1 MKNLRIILVSSLLIS
16 FIFYMIFLTANIQ
29 VSGVESP
36 NGNFD
41 NKNKVNAP
49 SDKINQNSIEVY
61 EDKVVIKIRNASLSK
76 YAGTQSMIPVFGTGA
91 NGIRVIPESEKS
103 IELGDIVTYESDNG
117 DLIVHRV
124 IEIGEDEKGTYFV
137 VKGDNNLF
145 SDGKIRFSQI
155 RYITIGILY

>member
-1 MKNLRIILVSSLLIS
+1 MKNLRIMLVSALLIS
-16 FIFYMIFLTANIQ
+16 FIFYMIFLTANVQ

-36 NGNFD
+36 VGSHKE
-41 NKNKVNAP
+41 NKANAP

-61 EDKVVIKIRNASLSK
+61 EDKVVIKIGNASLSK
-76 YAGTQSMIPVFGTGA
+76 YAGTQSMVPVFDKGA
-91 NGIRVIPESEKS
+91 NGIRIIPENEKC

-124 IEIGEDEKGTYFV
+124 IEIGEDEQGTYFV

>member
-1 MKNLRIILVSSLLIS
+1 MKNLRIILVSVMLVS

-36 NGNFD
+36 NGNLD
-41 NKNKVNAP
+41 NEIKVNAP
-49 SDKINQNSIEVY
+49 SDKITQNNIEIY
-61 EDKVVIKIRNASLSK
+61 EDKVIIKIENASLSK
-76 YAGTQSMIPVFGTGA
+76 YAGTQSMVPVFDTGA
-91 NGIRVIPESEKS
+91 NGIRIIPESEKC
-103 IELGDIVTYESDNG
+103 IKLGDIVTYESDNG
-117 DLIVHRV
+117 NLIVHRV
-124 IEIGEDEKGTYFV
+124 IEIGEDDEGTYFI